1 MTDWY
6 QEGYQRGREFAL
18 YNPNASS
25 ALESE
30 EHARQFTPF
39 EFTASE
45 INSLEFEGE
54 SEAAWE
60 AFDRGINDAVVQHY
74 QTFGEKVEA

>member
-25 ALESE
+25 ALDSE
-30 EHARQFTPF
+30 EHARQFSPF
-39 EFTASE
+39 EFTAHE
-45 INSLEFEGE
+45 INSLREYDVDV
-54 SEAAWE
+54 AWE

-74 QTFGEKVEA
+74 QTFGEREEA